1 MGDCNCKNL
10 VPAFRVV
17 QTISERNGI
26 PCDERLDG
34 MVVVVVNDNY
44 QAYKLKPSK
53 NTDVCGNTGWVRDN
67 LNYNDIRDKFG
78 HYTETVYEGNYDDI
92 TALYLNTKYPD
103 VMEGFRVFIEPLN
116 TTFEKIKGT
125 SWKIYSS
132 IKLDK

>member
-34 MVVVVVNDNY
+34 MVVIVVEDNY
-44 QAYKLKPSK
+44 QAYKLKPISNK
-53 NTDVCGNTGWVRDN
+53 DVCLNNSWVRDN
-67 LNYNDIRDKFG
+67 LNYEDIRNKLG
-78 HYTETVYEGNYDDI
+78 HYTENEYESNGDDI
-92 TALYLNTKYPD
+92 TTLYLNTRYPQ

-116 TTFEKIKGT
+116 ITFEKVEGEY
-125 SWKIYSS
+125 WKFYGST
-132 IKLDK
+132 KLNK